1 MRFLT
6 VYHPL
11 GTSLQ
16 RSKLKTDTGPSIT
29 YPSQAL
35 LINRFLIQP
44 THLK

>member
-11 GTSLQ
+11 GTFLQ
-16 RSKLKTDTGPSIT
+16 KSKLKTDTGPSIT

-35 LINRFLIQP
+35 LINRRLIKP
-44 THLK
+44 TYLK